1 MNNFDQTFASELE
14 TPTKKYREVSKNAVI
29 TAFHFLFPNRNVPK
43 PGDKYDAFFSDFER
57 FVQERQSQI
66 GCVVLYKFNNRF
78 NKFLEKYGESIGK
91 KEVIINNSG
100 VRTSE
105 NYLLAPRP

>member
-14 TPTKKYREVSKNAVI
+14 APAKYREVSKKAVI

-43 PGDKYDAFFSDFER
+43 PGDAYDAFFSDFER
-57 FVQERQSQI
+57 LVQERHTQL
-66 GCVVLYKFNNRF
+66 GCVVLYKFNKRF
-78 NKFLEKYGESIGK
+78 IKFLEKYGESIGK
-91 KEVIINNSG
+91 REVIITGSR

-105 NYLLAPRP
+105 SYLLTPKP